1 MGGRK
6 LRALGRDNC
15 EKFRF
20 LNERKLRVV
29 RRKLKAVR
37 RKLKA
42 VRKKLKAVRKN
53 LKAVREK
60 VFVVSAVEKEKRDWK
75 K

>member
-15 EKFRF
+15 KEKIRF

-37 RKLKA
+37 
-42 VRKKLKAVRKN
+42 KKLKAVRK
-53 LKAVREK
+53 K